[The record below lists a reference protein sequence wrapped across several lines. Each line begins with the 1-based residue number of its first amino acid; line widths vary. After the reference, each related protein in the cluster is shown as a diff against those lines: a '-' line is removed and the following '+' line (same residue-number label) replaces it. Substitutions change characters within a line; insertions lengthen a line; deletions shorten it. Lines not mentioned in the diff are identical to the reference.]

1 MDMRLSALPE
11 AFSSLSIQEVSAP
24 ARGIQSVL
32 TPQRRRFLLL
42 MISLG
47 LATVVILRGIHR
59 GEFSENVDET
69 IHAATGLYVASFL
82 HDLPLRHPVEYTY
95 RYYAQYPALG
105 VVMYPPVFY
114 VAEGIA
120 FLTFG
125 PSVVTARLTIL
136 VFALL
141 GLYFWFKLV
150 SALENEY
157 AAALSTL
164 LLAFLPAVL
173 RYEKSVML
181 DIPLMAFCIAA
192 SYFWVLYLRDGL
204 TRHLYGFA
212 VFLCLA
218 FLTKHHAI
226 YLPLWCLIT
235 LAVQKKWDRIM
246 NWKAA
251 ATAALC
257 VLVVAPAYIV
267 QFAMN
272 ASLGVSIEGTSANAT
287 MQLGYYWTKLPHLIG
302 WGALALSA
310 VGIVISLWDGS
321 RESNGVM
328 LAWIASC
335 YIVFTLIRHKDPDGR
350 YILYWVPAFA
360 FFAVAPFVRKTP
372 TRGIRV
378 LRITALIVLLASY
391 TAQAW
396 TYQRTYVSG
405 YAQLTQRLT
414 QLEGGCVLVDADLP
428 GNLVFFTRAFD
439 PARRFIILRKAL
451 YEIRMIREWGTTE
464 FAHDESDVQ
473 KILDTDSV
481 QYVVVENNMPLYFS
495 SQEALRRILDNSG
508 QYKIVQT
515 VPVETN
521 EKGWQGRSLTL
532 YESKTKVSPP
542 HGVLHIK
549 MSNLHHDIDI
559 PFDQLQKK

>member
-1 MDMRLSALPE
+1 MRLSAFAAP
-11 AFSSLSIQEVSAP
+11 FSSPTIQEVSAP

-42 MISLG
+42 MLSLG

-82 HDLPLRHPVEYTY
+82 HDMPLRHPVEYTY

-105 VVMYPPVFY
+105 IVMYPPMFY
-114 VAEGIA
+114 VAEGMA
-120 FLTFG
+120 FLTLG

-150 SALENEY
+150 SVLENEY

-192 SYFWVLYLRDGL
+192 SYFWVLYLREGL
-204 TRHLYGFA
+204 TRHLYAFA
-212 VFLCLA
+212 VFACLA

-226 YLPLWCLIT
+226 YLPVWCLIT

-251 ATAALC
+251 GTAALGI
-257 VLVVAPAYIV
+257 LVIAPAYIM
-267 QFAMN
+267 QIAMN
-272 ASLGVSIEGTSANAT
+272 ASLALNVKGTSANST
-287 MQLGYYWTKLPHLIG
+287 MQWGYYWSKLPDLVG
-302 WGALALSA
+302 WGVLVLSA
-310 VGIVISLWDGS
+310 FGILLCLRDW
-321 RESNGVM
+321 RKESNTVM
-328 LAWIASC
+328 FAWIASC
-335 YIVFTLIRHKDPDGR
+335 YIVFSLIRHKDPDGR

-360 FFAVAPFVRKTP
+360 FFAVAPFVRKTRM
-372 TRGIRV
+372 RGIRV
-378 LRITALIVLLASY
+378 LRIAAVIVIVVSY
-391 TAQAW
+391 TARAW
-396 TYQRTYVSG
+396 TYERPYVSG
-405 YAQLTQRLT
+405 YAQLAQRLT
-414 QLEGGCVLVDADLP
+414 QLEGGCVLVDTDLP
-428 GNLVFFTRAFD
+428 GNIVFFTRAFD

-451 YEIRMIREWGTTE
+451 YEIRVIREWGATE

-473 KILDTDSV
+473 KILETDSV

-508 QYKIVQT
+508 QYKIVET

-521 EKGWQGRSLTL
+521 EKNWQDRSLTL
-532 YESKTKVSPP
+532 YESKTKVLPP
-542 HGVLHIK
+542 HGTLHIK

-559 PFDQLQKK
+559 PFEQLQRK